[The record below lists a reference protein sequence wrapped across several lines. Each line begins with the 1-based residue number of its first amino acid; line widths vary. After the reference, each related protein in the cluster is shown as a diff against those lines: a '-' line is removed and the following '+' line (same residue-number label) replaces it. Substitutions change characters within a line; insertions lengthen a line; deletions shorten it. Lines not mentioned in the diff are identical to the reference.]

1 MGGEELRV
9 IAQGKFLRFVNLNG
23 WEYVDRPNISGIV
36 MIAPVTDDGKIVLV
50 EQYRPPL
57 RARVLEL
64 PAGLIGDIAGKEEEE
79 LLEGTRREL
88 LEETGYEAG
97 ELIHIG
103 AGPIS
108 PGLTDESVNVFVAR
122 KLRKVAAGGGDAKES
137 IEVHEVPIAHIHEF
151 LATKERAGCKIDLKI
166 FMGLYFAERK

>member
-1 MGGEELRV
+1 MSDADVRV
-9 IAQGKFLRFVNLNG
+9 IAQGRFLRFVDLKG

-36 MIAPVTDDGKIVLV
+36 MLAPVTDDGKIVLV

-57 RARVLEL
+57 RARVVEL
-64 PAGLIGDIAGKEEEE
+64 PAGLIGDIAGKEGED
-79 LLEGTRREL
+79 LREGARREL

-97 ELIHIG
+97 ELIHMG

-108 PGLTDESVNVFVAR
+108 PGLTDETVDVFVAR

-137 IEVHEVPIAHIHEF
+137 IEVHEVPIARIREF
-151 LATKERAGCKIDLKI
+151 LAERERAGCKVDLKI
-166 FMGLYFAERK
+166 FMGLYFIERT